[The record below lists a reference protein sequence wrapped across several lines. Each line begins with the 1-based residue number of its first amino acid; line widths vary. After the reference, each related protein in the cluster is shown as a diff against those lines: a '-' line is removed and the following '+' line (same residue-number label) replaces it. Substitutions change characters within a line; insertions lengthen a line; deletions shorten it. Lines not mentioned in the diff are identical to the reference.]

1 MPTSDGA
8 AGAGAPLEVRVGV
21 PRTRDAEFT
30 AFVRDSSTYLHR
42 TAYLLCGDRPRAE
55 ELVQSTFERVYRT
68 WAKVR
73 PGTERAYA
81 RRILVNLRIDAW
93 RHAHRE
99 SFPGDDNIPI
109 PHTSDHAGDVV
120 LRDELVRGLARL
132 PLNQRRVV
140 VLRHLLDLPEAEVAR
155 ELGIAVGTVKAANSR
170 GLARLRDLLVAQDE
184 MVEPVVVDEKAV
196 LDRSRDALRRRRR
209 RQGVGA
215 VCVAVLLVLGVLTR
229 GSVPLPWFGP
239 VVLPGGELIAR
250 LLDGR
255 IPGPDLDPTGNTPVV
270 CPEELPRPTPTRASE
285 AGEDVGPLDQPVVVN
300 AADARSLSCYDVDV
314 QPATPGYRDRS
325 GVPVSADGEPLP
337 EPRGLTDAGLLW
349 QFGENHRTGS
359 PSIVQ
364 NSWALGT
371 SSSGTS
377 LTSYQGATVTP
388 TDLTVTGDR
397 VVWSEYAAENTSP
410 RASFVRT
417 LIDSDGTL
425 TTVVDPV
432 VTTEERLWLIA
443 ATQEHAL
450 WTAGPAASDTRLFA
464 TTLDGDG
471 TPAELAAGVTALA
484 ADDDEVIAAVLT
496 PGDGTTSTT
505 TIRLFDDLAGGDTSG
520 TVLVEV
526 EHDSA
531 SEVGAVVLSD
541 EVAAWTVAP
550 VGAESG
556 GILYVLDRVGDGD
569 SVVQLSGGVV
579 DDLRASGSVLSWT
592 STDPESE
599 NPAST
604 SYLYRATESASGYD
618 GPDLAR
624 FPGGSVTASLAGDR
638 TAWLEDAGARQWLVE
653 GTVVPTLERG

>member
-1 MPTSDGA
+1 MARDVSV
-8 AGAGAPLEVRVGV
+8 EV

-30 AFVRDSSTYLHR
+30 AFVRDSSAYLHR
-42 TAYLLCGDRPRAE
+42 TAYLLCGDPHRAE

-68 WAKVR
+68 WAKVQ

-93 RHAHRE
+93 RHGRRE

-109 PHTSDHAGDVV
+109 PPTSDHAGHVV

-170 GLARLRDLLVAQDE
+170 GLARLRDLLVAQAE
-184 MVEPVVVDEKAV
+184 VVEPVVVDEKAV
-196 LDRSRDALRRRRR
+196 LDRSRAALRRRRM
-209 RQGVGA
+209 RQSVGT

-229 GSVPLPWFGP
+229 GPVTLPWVGP
-239 VVLPGGELIAR
+239 VVLPGGELIAP

-255 IPGPDLDPTGNTPVV
+255 IPGPELDPTGNTPVV
-270 CPEELPRPTPTRASE
+270 CPEELPGPTPTRAPE
-285 AGEDVGPLDQPVVVN
+285 AGEDVGPLRDPVVVD

-314 QPATPGYRDRS
+314 EPSTPGYRDQS

-349 QFGENHRTGS
+349 QFGENRETGS

-364 NSWALGT
+364 SSWALGT
-371 SSSGTS
+371 SSSGSS

-388 TDLTVTGDR
+388 TDLTVTGNR

-410 RASFVRT
+410 RMGFVRT
-417 LIDSDGTL
+417 LIDSRGFL
-425 TTVVDPV
+425 TTVVDPLA
-432 VTTEERLWLIA
+432 TTEERLWLIA
-443 ATQEHAL
+443 TTREHAL
-450 WTAGPAASDTRLFA
+450 WTAGPTADDTRLFA

-484 ADDDEVIAAVLT
+484 ADEDEVIAAVRT
-496 PGDGTTSTT
+496 PGGGGTSTT
-505 TIRLFDDLAGGDTSG
+505 SIRLFDELTGADVTG
-520 TVLVEV
+520 TVLVEI
-526 EHDSA
+526 EHDPSA
-531 SEVGAVVLSD
+531 
-541 EVAAWTVAP
+541 EVAAAAVSDDVVAWTVVP
-550 VGAESG
+550 VAARTGGA
-556 GILYVLDRVGDGD
+556 LYVLDRAGDGD
-569 SVVQLSGGVV
+569 SVVRLDGGVV
-579 DDLRASGSVLSWT
+579 DDLRASGSLLSWT
-592 STDPESE
+592 STDTASE
-599 NPAST
+599 NPADT
-604 SYLYRATESASGYD
+604 SYLYRATASASGYD

-624 FPGGSVTASLAGDR
+624 YPGGSVAASLSGER

-653 GTVVPTLERG
+653 GAVVPTLGRD